1 MVKYFRENTRF
12 VFKERRDNNKWIKDV
27 IVSESANVKFKAGD
41 INIIFCSDEYL
52 LDLNKKYLSHDFYT
66 DIITFDNC
74 LNKIISGDLFI
85 SVDRVRENSRTYSS
99 SFDEELH
106 RVIIHGVLHLLGY
119 KDKTKAQSKIM
130 RDKENFYLKLIY

>member
-74 LNKIISGDLFI
+74 SNKIISGDLFI